1 MSPFSQKIGRQLKH
15 CSPGSG
21 GRLSPASGAVYG
33 AAGSARRECSMT
45 GADPRNG
52 VERDRLQSLC
62 VNPMARIVL
71 CLVTALAMAGCTQ
84 ASVTSLG
91 NHTFQIRGPGIP
103 GGSAVPNQRVAA
115 RVCPDGYRVLHQTVR
130 NNTPDGY
137 SDEPGVFTN
146 WTIRCL

>member
-1 MSPFSQKIGRQLKH
+1 MAR
-15 CSPGSG
+15 PGSG
-21 GRLSPASGAVYG
+21 V
-33 AAGSARRECSMT
+33 ECGT
-45 GADPRNG
+45 VGADVR
-52 VERDRLQSLC
+52 ESIEWSCLQSFR
-62 VNPMARIVL
+62 VSPMPRILL
-71 CLVTALAMAGCTQ
+71 CLIAVAAVAGCTQ

-103 GGSAVPNQRVAA
+103 GGSTVPNQRVAA
-115 RVCPDGYRVLHQTVR
+115 RVCPDGYRVLHQIVR